1 MLDLTRTFLELGDA
15 TSRNL
20 EFSHRE
26 DVFVSY
32 GEETITETNLLE
44 IRRRHPQLVRVRT
57 FPKRKEATNG
67 ADWEW
72 HLVGRKRTL
81 KMRVQAKR
89 VQSNGVLK
97 VWHKVKSSCR
107 QQRCLLIESARAT
120 CMKPVYCI
128 YCTDPQRHVWKREKT
143 PSGFRGFDTGCL
155 LAGAEDVPHTTTRLD
170 EVEEKCWPWHHL
182 FTPGA
187 MVLKELDALALDAGE
202 FEQFILIRQPHQPLV
217 MEGKAME
224 PSDILG
230 WNAPTVDDLN
240 EDTGRLFDRT
250 GVWETTQE
258 DLARLEPDRDAG
270 SGVAQSAGE
279 RLREP
284 GMRWMMVM
292 DVRGNA
298 ESDK

>member
-1 MLDLTRTFLELGDA
+1 MLDLTRTFLDLGDA

-32 GEETITETNLLE
+32 GEETITESNLLE

-57 FPKRKEATNG
+57 FPKRQEATNG

-72 HLVGRKRTL
+72 HLIGRKRTL

-89 VQSNGVLK
+89 VQSNRDLK
-97 VWHKVKSSCR
+97 VRHKVKSSCR
-107 QQRCLLIESARAT
+107 QQRCLLVESARAAF
-120 CMKPVYCI
+120 MKPVYCI
-128 YCTDPQRHVWKREKT
+128 YCTEPQRNVWKRQET
-143 PSGFRGFDTGCL
+143 LSGLRGLETGCL
-155 LAGAEDVPHTTTRLD
+155 LAGAEDVPNTTTKLD
-170 EVEEKCWPWHHL
+170 EIEEKCWPWHHL
-182 FTPGA
+182 FTPGV
-187 MVLKELDALALDAGE
+187 MLLKELDAFALDAGE
-202 FEQFILIRQPHQPLV
+202 FELFILIRQLRQPLV
-217 MEGKAME
+217 MEDRAME
-224 PSDILG
+224 ASEILG

-250 GVWETTQE
+250 GVWETSSE
-258 DLARLEPDRDAG
+258 DLARLELDTDAG
-270 SGVAQSAGE
+270 SEMASDGE
-279 RLREP
+279 RLREL

-298 ESDK
+298 ESDE